1 MSKPIPKT
9 TSTRRSA
16 RSSLSTSTEPSQPAT
31 VSAKWLLTAVG
42 IAVAAA
48 LACTWGALCFMFW
61 QGSWQLLYHP
71 TSTITRTPASAS
83 LPFDNVEFAPSQAGV
98 PQLKGWWI
106 PAGPESR
113 FTAIFL
119 HGSKGNVS
127 DTVDALAR
135 LHAAKLNVLAFDY
148 RGYGQSKF
156 VHPNEAYMREDA
168 ESAIAYL
175 RDTRHISAGSVVL
188 VGNGLGANLALQVAA
203 EHPELAGVILEDSL
217 EAPADTIL
225 RDPRARLV
233 PAYWLAKDRWNSTT
247 PALSL
252 RIPSLWMYRQPIRSA
267 QGTSTRPGAFDRVMS
282 RKVIV
287 WLTRPETEQKDYAD
301 ELARWLDDLTT
312 RN

>member
-9 TSTRRSA
+9 TSTRRFA
-16 RSSLSTSTEPSQPAT
+16 RSSSSTSTEPSQPAT
-31 VSAKWLLTAVG
+31 VSARWLLTAVG
-42 IAVAAA
+42 IAVAAG
-48 LACTWGALCFMFW
+48 LVCTWGALCFMFW

-71 TSTITRTPASAS
+71 TSTVTRTPASAS
-83 LPFDNVEFAPSQAGV
+83 IAFDNVDFAPSQAGV

-106 PAGPESR
+106 PAGPGSR

-127 DTVDALAR
+127 DTVDALAL

-168 ESAIAYL
+168 DSAIAYL
-175 RDTRHISAGSVVL
+175 KDTRHISPGSVVL
-188 VGNGLGANLALQVAA
+188 VGTGLGANLALQVAA
-203 EHPELAGVILEDSL
+203 EHPELAGVILEDPL
-217 EAPADTIL
+217 EAPADAIL

-233 PAYWLAKDRWNSTT
+233 PAHWLATDRWNSTP

-252 RIPSLWMYRQPIRSA
+252 RIPSLWMYRQPIVSA
-267 QGTSTRPGAFDRVMS
+267 QGTGRRPEAFEHVMS

-287 WLTRPETEQKDYAD
+287 WLTRPETEQRDYTEA
-301 ELARWLDDLTT
+301 LARWLDDLAA

>member
-9 TSTRRSA
+9 TSARKSA
-16 RSSLSTSTEPSQPAT
+16 FPTPTESSQPT
-31 VSAKWLLTAVG
+31 IPVKWLFTAVG
-42 IAVAAA
+42 IAIAVA

-71 TSTITRTPASAS
+71 ASTVTRTPANAS
-83 LPFDNVEFAPSQAGV
+83 LVFDNVEFAPSQAGV
-98 PQLKGWWI
+98 PQLRGWWI
-106 PAGPESR
+106 PAGEQSR

-119 HGSKGNVS
+119 HGSKGNLS
-127 DTVDALAR
+127 DTVDALVR

-156 VHPNEAYMREDA
+156 VHPNEAYVREDA

-175 RDTRHISAGSVVL
+175 KDTRHISSGSVVL

-203 EHPELAGVILEDSL
+203 NHPELAGVILEDPL
-217 EAPADTIL
+217 EAPADAIL

-233 PAYWLAKDRWNSTT
+233 PAHLLAKDRWNSST

-252 RIPSLWMYRQPIRSA
+252 RIPSLWIYRQPIGSA
-267 QGTSTRPGAFDRVMS
+267 QGTNRRPEAFDRVTS

-287 WLTRPETEQKDYAD
+287 WLTRPETEEGDYTDA
-301 ELARWLDDLTT
+301 LARWLDDLPT
-312 RN
+312 RK